1 MNIGII
7 GSGNMGSALGKIWVK
22 KGHQVIFSYSR
33 DPAKLEAIAATAGA
47 NAKVGT
53 PQQAAESSDVI
64 LMTLQPFI
72 LEEVLS
78 AIGSLE
84 NKIVITCMSGL
95 KPDFSG
101 QTIGI
106 ATDLKLSV
114 AERLVQLAP
123 GAKVVE
129 AFNITFAE
137 ILASESRQFGDEH
150 PTVFYCGEDADAK
163 AIAVQLIEE
172 CGYDAIDAGGLM
184 VARSLETLATA
195 WVQFAVVSN
204 LFPNLGLKALRR

>member
-7 GSGNMGSALGKIWVK
+7 GSGNMGSALGTIWAK
-22 KGHQVIFSYSR
+22 QGHQVTFAYSR
-33 DPAKLEAIAATAGA
+33 DPAKLAAIAAAAGT

-53 PQQAAESSDVI
+53 PEEAIQSSDVVLI
-64 LMTLQPFI
+64 TLQPFV

-106 ATDLKLSV
+106 ATDLKIAV
-114 AERLVQLAP
+114 AERLAQLAP

-137 ILASESRQFGDEH
+137 ILASASRQFGHEH
-150 PTVFYCGEDADAK
+150 PTVFYCGDDADAK
-163 AIAVQLIEE
+163 ITVAQLIKE